1 MRNNRETWAA
11 WLMALGRKLFRETQK
26 AKKDEIYARNLVFVV
41 RTNIVK
47 QGMSFSDMNIQ
58 RKTTGGEMK
67 LL

>member
-1 MRNNRETWAA
+1 MDR
-11 WLMALGRKLFRETQK
+11 GRKLFRETQK

-47 QGMSFSDMNIQ
+47 QGMSFSDMNIE